1 MDSSELK
8 GYRGEIRRDKGVS
21 SEEELRYER
30 IILYPLV
37 TEKTMQMIE
46 KENKLVFIV
55 DRKANKKLVKKA
67 VENLYNV
74 KVERVNIMIG
84 SRGKKKAFV
93 KLTPQYSATELSMK
107 LKIL

>member
-1 MDSSELK
+1 M
-8 GYRGEIRRDKGVS
+8 
-21 SEEELRYER
+21 RYER